1 MALDNIEQLET
12 KVMRL
17 IERHERI
24 KREKESVEKRLQ
36 QKESEWH
43 HLKGQIRQYERER
56 VELREKL
63 DKILGQ
69 FASLDLPDWCGEEIM
84 KKALDVEI
92 LGQKLTISSDAE
104 ETYMLKVAGYVDEKM
119 QALSRAQ
126 KPVNKSNI
134 AMLAALNIADEYHR
148 LKEMHE
154 SILNRLNQLSKKLS
168 TMLTEE
174 G

>member
-1 MALDNIEQLET
+1 
-12 KVMRL
+12 
-17 IERHERI
+17 
-24 KREKESVEKRLQ
+24 
-36 QKESEWH
+36 
-43 HLKGQIRQYERER
+43 
-56 VELREKL
+56 
-63 DKILGQ
+63 
-69 FASLDLPDWCGEEIM
+69 M

-134 AMLAALNIADEYHR
+134 AMLAALNIADEYHL
-148 LKEMHE
+148 LKK
-154 SILNRLNQLSKKLS
+154 NQGTGATDYLKRAHQLVHALDEVLQDDRKA
-168 TMLTEE
+168 